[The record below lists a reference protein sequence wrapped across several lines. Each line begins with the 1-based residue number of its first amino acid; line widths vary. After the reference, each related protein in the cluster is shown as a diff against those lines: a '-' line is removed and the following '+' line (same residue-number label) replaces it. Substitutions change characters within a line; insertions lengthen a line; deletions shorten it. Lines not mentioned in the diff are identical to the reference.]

1 MFITDLSI
9 RRPTVSWVMSL
20 ILIIFGLF
28 VFWKLPVR
36 ELPNGIQPPVVQ
48 VQVDYKSAA
57 ASIVD
62 QEVTQVLEDVIGGA
76 EGIKN
81 IDSKSENGR
90 STINVEFDTSIDLD
104 NAANDIRERVARVVD
119 NLPSESDPPQILK
132 RAAGF
137 TTTMWLSLSSSTWSD
152 LELGD
157 YAERFLVDQFSSV
170 KNVGRIRVG
179 GLRELSIRVWV
190 DPIKLAAN
198 DLTIKEVESAMRG
211 ENISLPAGTLEADN
225 IDLTLNLDKSYND
238 INSIKQLPIKKKNN
252 KVILLSDVANV
263 EFGPVSEKTLFKAQT
278 KDQIN
283 LKTVGIGIYAR
294 SGASTVELSN
304 EIKKKIIEVKKSLPE
319 ELDLRVSFNRAN
331 YVEAAI
337 EEVYKTL
344 FIAFILVVLIIY
356 LFLGNLKAVIVPAI
370 ALPVSLIASF
380 LGLYIF
386 GLSINIFV
394 LLSFIL
400 AIGIITDDSVIMTD
414 AIYRRIEN
422 GENSLVAAY
431 KGSKQISFAIIATTL
446 ILVAVF
452 LPLIFIKGI
461 SGTLFR
467 ETAIALSFSIVV
479 SSFVALTLS
488 PMLASKFL
496 NKKTSKKFIIRK
508 FENIFSNFANFY
520 KETLGTVIYKTR
532 TVGIFIIFIII
543 ASILLFNFSKKEL
556 LPMEDRGAYLIIGA
570 TDEGSSFEYTQEQA
584 QKVEARLLPLLQAED
599 SPYSRF
605 IMRVPGFGSSANS
618 YNSFIIIALLDD
630 WKNRKKGQQIVLRE
644 AIGKIVTLPQALA
657 FPISPQS
664 IRVSSYNKPVQ
675 MVIYG
680 STYEELE
687 EIQKKIIRKLRSNKN
702 LSRIDSDYNRN
713 KPEVKLIIN
722 KNKAKDLGV
731 STKAIGETLETLY
744 GGKKITT
751 FNKLGKEYPIIVQQY
766 LSDRR
771 NKEGVSKIFV
781 RSETNSKLISLA
793 NLVSFKEEGSAK
805 QLARYNRQ
813 RAVTISANINE
824 GYTLTEAIKFF
835 EEVMSSE
842 APKNQITW
850 KGKSEEIKETSNELF
865 IIFALALLTA
875 YLVMAATF
883 NSFIHPFIIV
893 LTVPLAIFGGLVF
906 ILFLNSS
913 VNIFSQIALIIL
925 IGISTKNSILIVDFA
940 NQIRTTGKN
949 IDTAVKEACAVRFR
963 PIIMT
968 SLSTMIAMMPLV
980 IGNIGPGA
988 GEGSRLAVGS
998 TILGGMIISTFFTL
1012 YVTPSMYLALAKNT
1026 KRIDVIDIE
1035 LKKNYLKNNIFIFI

>member
-1 MFITDLSI
+1 MFITELSI
-9 RRPTVSWVMSL
+9 KRPAFSWVMSL
-20 ILIIFGLF
+20 ILIVFGLF

-48 VQVDYKSAA
+48 VQINYKSAS

-62 QEVTQVLEDVIGGA
+62 QEVTQVVEDVIGGA

-104 NAANDIRERVARVVD
+104 NAANDIRERVARIVD

-157 YAERFLVDQFSSV
+157 YADRYLVDQFSSI
-170 KNVGRIRVG
+170 KNVGRILVG

-198 DLTIKEVESAMRG
+198 DLTIKEVELAMRG

-238 INSIKQLPIKKKNN
+238 INSIKQLPIKKTGN
-252 KVILLSDVANV
+252 KVILLSDVANI
-263 EFGPVSEKTLFKAQT
+263 EFGPVSEKTLFKSQT
-278 KDQIN
+278 KDQVN

-294 SGASTVELSN
+294 SGASTVELSDD
-304 EIKKKIIEVKKSLPE
+304 IKKRIIEVKKTLPDG
-319 ELDLRVSFNRAN
+319 LDLRVSFNRAN

-344 FIAFILVVLIIY
+344 LIAFILVVLIIY
-356 LFLGNLKAVIVPAI
+356 LFLGNLKAVIVPAV

-422 GENSLVAAY
+422 GETPLVAAY
-431 KGSKQISFAIIATTL
+431 KGSKQITFAIIATTL

-452 LPLIFIKGI
+452 LPLIFIEGI

-467 ETAIALSFSIVV
+467 ETAIALSFSIIV

-496 NKKTSKKFIIRK
+496 TKRTSKKFLIKK
-508 FENIFSNFANFY
+508 FENIFLKFSNFY
-520 KETLGTVIYKTR
+520 KETLEIAVYKTK
-532 TVGIFIIFIII
+532 TISFFIILIVV
-543 ASILLFNFSKKEL
+543 SSVLLFSFSKKEL
-556 LPMEDRGAYLIIGA
+556 LPQEDRGAYLIIGF

-584 QKVEARLLPLLQAED
+584 QKVEARLIPLLQAED

-630 WKNRKKGQQIVLRE
+630 WKNRKKGQQIVMRE
-644 AIGKIVTLPQALA
+644 AIGKIVTLPQAIA

-664 IRVSSYNKPVQ
+664 IRVSNYNKPVQ

-687 EIQKKIIRKLRSNKN
+687 EIQSKVIRKLRSNRN
-702 LSRIDSDYNRN
+702 LSRIESDYNRN
-713 KPEVKLIIN
+713 KPEVKLIIDQN
-722 KNKAKDLGV
+722 KTKDLGV
-731 STKAIGETLETLY
+731 STRSIGETLETLY
-744 GGKKITT
+744 GGKRITT

-771 NKEGVSKIFV
+771 NKEGISKIFV
-781 RSETNSKLISLA
+781 RSETNGKLISLA
-793 NLVSFKEEGSAK
+793 NLVSFKEEGAAK
-805 QLARYNRQ
+805 ELSRYNRQ
-813 RAVTISANINE
+813 RAITISANISEN
-824 GYTLTEAIKFF
+824 YTLTEAIKFL
-835 EEVMSSE
+835 EEVMADI
-842 APKNQITW
+842 APENQITW
-850 KGKSEEIKETSNELF
+850 KGESEEIKETSNELF
-865 IIFALALLTA
+865 IIFALALLTS

-883 NSFIHPFIIV
+883 NSFIHPFIIF

-925 IGISTKNSILIVDFA
+925 IGISTKNSILIVDYA

-949 IDTAVKEACAVRFR
+949 IDVAVKEACSVRFR
-963 PIIMT
+963 PIMMT
-968 SLSTMIAMMPLV
+968 SLSTMIAMLPLI

-988 GEGSRLAVGS
+988 GEGSRLAIGS

-1026 KRIDVIDIE
+1026 KRIDTIDLE
-1035 LKKNYLKNNIFIFI
+1035 LKRELSKK

>member
-9 RRPTVSWVMSL
+9 RRPVVSSVFSL
-20 ILIIFGLF
+20 ILIVFGIF

-36 ELPNGIQPPVVQ
+36 ELPSGLQPPVVQ
-48 VQVDYKSAA
+48 IQVDYKSAA
-57 ASIVD
+57 APIID
-62 QEVTQVLEDVIGGA
+62 QEVTQVIEDVIGGA

-81 IDSKSENGR
+81 IDSKSSNGR
-90 STINVEFDTSIDLD
+90 STIKVEFDTSIDLD

-132 RAAGF
+132 QAAGF
-137 TTTMWLSLSSSTWSD
+137 TTTMWLALSSSTWSD

-157 YAERFLVDQFSSV
+157 YAERYLVDTFSSV
-170 KNVGRIRVG
+170 KNVGRILVG

-198 DLTIKEVESAMRG
+198 DLTVQEVERALRG
-211 ENISLPAGTLEADN
+211 ENIRLPAGTLEANN
-225 IDLTLNLDKSYND
+225 IDLTLNLDKSYNS
-238 INSIKQLPIKKKNN
+238 IETIKQLPIKKTN
-252 KVILLSDVANV
+252 KKVVVLSDVANI
-263 EFGPVSEKTLFKAQT
+263 EFGPVSEKTLFKAQR
-278 KDQIN
+278 KDQLN

-294 SGASTVELSN
+294 SGASTVELSK
-304 EIKKKIIEVKKSLPE
+304 EIKKKIAKVNKSLPE
-319 ELDLRVSFNRAN
+319 GLELEVAFNRAT
-331 YVEAAI
+331 YIGAAI
-337 EEVYKTL
+337 NEVYKTL
-344 FIAFILVVLIIY
+344 IIAFVLVVIIIY

-380 LGLYIF
+380 LGIYIF

-422 GENSLVAAY
+422 GENPLVAAY
-431 KGSKQISFAIIATTL
+431 KGSKQITFAIIATTL
-446 ILVAVF
+446 ILIAVF
-452 LPLIFIKGI
+452 LPLIFIEGI

-496 NKKTSKKFIIRK
+496 NKKNNKNFIIRK
-508 FENIFSNFANFY
+508 FEKFFLGFAKFY
-520 KETLGTVIYKTR
+520 QETLEVLVKKTKTVS
-532 TVGIFIIFIII
+532 VFIIFIIV

-556 LPMEDRGAYLIIGA
+556 LPMEDRGAYLVIGF
-570 TDEGSSFEYTQEQA
+570 TDEGSSFEYTQEKA
-584 QKVEARLLPLLQAED
+584 QVIEKRLIPLLQAEN

-605 IMRVPGFGSSANS
+605 IMRVPGFGSSATS
-618 YNSFIIIALLDD
+618 YNSFIIIALLDH
-630 WKNRKKGQQIVLRE
+630 WKNRKQDSQTVMRQ
-644 AIGKIVTLPQALA
+644 AIGKIVTVPQAVA

-687 EIQKKIIRKLRSNKN
+687 RIQSEVIGKLRRNNN
-702 LSRIDSDYNRN
+702 LSRLESDYTRN

-731 STKAIGETLETLY
+731 STETIGKSLETLY
-744 GGKKITT
+744 GGKRVTT
-751 FNKLGKEYPIIVQQY
+751 FNKLGKEYPIILQQY

-771 NKEGVSKIFV
+771 NKEGISKIFV
-781 RSETNSKLISLA
+781 RSDTTGKLISLT
-793 NLVSFKEEGSAK
+793 NLVNFKEEGTAK
-805 QLARYNRQ
+805 ELARYNRQ
-813 RAVTISANINE
+813 RAVTISANISEN
-824 GYTLTEAIKFF
+824 YTLSEAIKYL
-835 EEVMSSE
+835 ENTMAEVSPQS
-842 APKNQITW
+842 QITW

-883 NSFIHPFIIV
+883 NSFIHPFIII

-913 VNIFSQIALIIL
+913 VNIFSQIALVIL
-925 IGISTKNSILIVDFA
+925 IGISTKNSILIVDYA

-949 IDTAVKEACAVRFR
+949 IETAVKEACSIRFR

-988 GEGSRLAVGS
+988 GEGSRLAVGA

-1012 YVTPSMYLALAKNT
+1012 YVTPTMYLALAKNT
-1026 KRIDVIDIE
+1026 KRIDAIDLE
-1035 LKKNYLKNNIFIFI
+1035 LNRQLKR

>member
-1 MFITDLSI
+1 ML
-9 RRPTVSWVMSL
+9 
-20 ILIIFGLF
+20 G
-28 VFWKLPVR
+28 
-36 ELPNGIQPPVVQ
+36 
-48 VQVDYKSAA
+48 
-57 ASIVD
+57 
-62 QEVTQVLEDVIGGA
+62 
-76 EGIKN
+76 
-81 IDSKSENGR
+81 
-90 STINVEFDTSIDLD
+90 VEHPLL
-104 NAANDIRERVARVVD
+104 NC
-119 NLPSESDPPQILK
+119 Q
-132 RAAGF
+132 
-137 TTTMWLSLSSSTWSD
+137 M
-152 LELGD
+152 
-157 YAERFLVDQFSSV
+157 
-170 KNVGRIRVG
+170 
-179 GLRELSIRVWV
+179 
-190 DPIKLAAN
+190 
-198 DLTIKEVESAMRG
+198 
-211 ENISLPAGTLEADN
+211 IS
-225 IDLTLNLDKSYND
+225 
-238 INSIKQLPIKKKNN
+238 KKK
-252 KVILLSDVANV
+252 L
-263 EFGPVSEKTLFKAQT
+263 
-278 KDQIN
+278 
-283 LKTVGIGIYAR
+283 
-294 SGASTVELSN
+294 
-304 EIKKKIIEVKKSLPE
+304 IEVKKSLPE

-344 FIAFILVVLIIY
+344 LIAFILVVLIIY

-422 GENSLVAAY
+422 GETPLVAAY

-452 LPLIFIKGI
+452 LPLIFIEGI
-461 SGTLFR
+461 SGTLFK

-496 NKKTSKKFIIRK
+496 NKRRSKTFLIQK
-508 FENIFSNFANFY
+508 FEKIFLNFSNFY
-520 KETLGTVIYKTR
+520 KETLEVVVYKIKT
-532 TVGIFIIFIII
+532 ISSFIILIVI
-543 ASILLFNFSKKEL
+543 ASILLFSFSKKEL
-556 LPMEDRGAYLIIGA
+556 LPQEDRGAYLIIGS

-584 QKVEARLLPLLQAED
+584 QKVEARLIPLLQAED

-605 IMRVPGFGSSANS
+605 IMRVPGFGDSANS
-618 YNSFIIIALLDD
+618 FNSFIIIALLDD
-630 WKNRKKGQQIVLRE
+630 WKNRKKGQQVILRE

-664 IRVSSYNKPVQ
+664 IRVSNYNKPVQ

-687 EIQKKIIRKLRSNKN
+687 EIQKKVIGKLRSNKS
-702 LSRIDSDYNRN
+702 LSRIESDYNRN
-713 KPEVKLIIN
+713 KPEVKILIN

-731 STKAIGETLETLY
+731 STKSIGETLETLY
-744 GGKKITT
+744 GGKNITT

-766 LSDRR
+766 LTDRR
-771 NKEGVSKIFV
+771 NKDGISKIYV
-781 RSETNSKLISLA
+781 RSETNGKLISLA
-793 NLVSFKEEGSAK
+793 NLVSFKEEGAAK
-805 QLARYNRQ
+805 ELARYNRQ
-813 RAVTISANINE
+813 RAVTISANISEN
-824 GYTLTEAIKFF
+824 YTLTEAIKFF
-835 EEVMSSE
+835 EDVMKNL
-842 APKNQITW
+842 APTNQITW

-875 YLVMAATF
+875 YLVMVATF

-925 IGISTKNSILIVDFA
+925 IGISTKNSILIVDYA
-940 NQIRTTGKN
+940 NQIRTAGKN
-949 IDTAVKEACAVRFR
+949 IDLAVKEACSVRFR

-968 SLSTMIAMMPLV
+968 SLSTMIAMLPLV

-1026 KRIDVIDIE
+1026 KRIDAVDLE
-1035 LKKNYLKNNIFIFI
+1035 LKKELLKK

>member
-1 MFITDLSI
+1 MFITELSI
-9 RRPTVSWVMSL
+9 KRPAVSWVMSL

-36 ELPNGIQPPVVQ
+36 ELPDGIQPPVVQ
-48 VQVDYKSAA
+48 VQVNYKSAA
-57 ASIVD
+57 AAIVD
-62 QEVTQVLEDVIGGA
+62 QEVTQVVEDVVGGA

-90 STINVEFDTSIDLD
+90 STINIEFDTSINLD

-137 TTTMWLSLSSSTWSD
+137 TTTMWLSLSSKTWSD
-152 LELGD
+152 LEIGD

-170 KNVGRIRVG
+170 KNVGRILVG
-179 GLRELSIRVWV
+179 GLRELSIRVWI

-198 DLTIKEVESAMRG
+198 DLTIQEVESALRG
-211 ENISLPAGTLEADN
+211 ENIRLPAGTLEADN
-225 IDLTLNLDKSYND
+225 IDLTLNLDKSYSN
-238 INSIKQLPIKKKNN
+238 IETIKQLPIKKSSN
-252 KVILLSDVANV
+252 KVILLSDVASV

-294 SGASTVELSN
+294 SGASTVELSSD
-304 EIKKKIIEVKKSLPE
+304 IQKKIVEVKKSLPE
-319 ELDLRVSFNRAN
+319 GLDLRVSFNRAN

-344 FIAFILVVLIIY
+344 VIAFILVVIIIY

-422 GENSLVAAY
+422 GESPLVAAY

-446 ILVAVF
+446 ILIAVF
-452 LPLIFIKGI
+452 LPLIFIEGI

-467 ETAIALSFSIVV
+467 ETAIALSFSIVI

-496 NKKTSKKFIIRK
+496 TKKNTKNYIVKKFEK
-508 FENIFSNFANFY
+508 AFLNFANFY
-520 KETLGTVIYKTR
+520 KDTLDVVVNKTKII
-532 TVGIFIIFIII
+532 GIFIIFIMIV
-543 ASILLFNFSKKEL
+543 SVLLFNFSKKEL
-556 LPMEDRGAYLIIGA
+556 LPMEDRGAYLVIGF
-570 TDEGSSFEYTQEQA
+570 TDEGSSFEYTQEKA
-584 QKVEARLLPLLQAED
+584 QEVEKRLIPLLQTED

-630 WKNRKKGQQIVLRE
+630 WKNRKKDSQTVMRE
-644 AIGKIVTLPQALA
+644 AIGKIVTLPQAVA

-687 EIQKKIIRKLRSNKN
+687 KIQNNIIRKLRSNQN
-702 LSRIDSDYNRN
+702 LSRIESDYNRN
-713 KPEVKLIIN
+713 KPEVKLIID

-731 STKAIGETLETLY
+731 STQSIGRTLETLY

-751 FNKLGKEYPIIVQQY
+751 FNRLGKEYPIIVQQY

-771 NKEGVSKIFV
+771 NKDGISKIFV
-781 RSETNSKLISLA
+781 RSETSGKLISLA
-793 NLVSFKEEGSAK
+793 NLVDFKEEGSAK
-805 QLARYNRQ
+805 ELARYNRQ
-813 RAVTISANINE
+813 RAVTISANIAE
-824 GYTLTEAIKFF
+824 DYTLAEAISFL
-835 EEVMSSE
+835 ENVMDE
-842 APKNQITW
+842 TAPENQITW
-850 KGKSEEIKETSNELF
+850 KGKSEEIKETTNELL
-865 IIFALALLTA
+865 IIFTLALLTA

-913 VNIFSQIALIIL
+913 INIFSQIALIIL
-925 IGISTKNSILIVDFA
+925 IGISTKNSILIVDYA
-940 NQIRTTGKN
+940 NQIRITGKN
-949 IDTAVKEACAVRFR
+949 IETAVKEACSIRLR

-1026 KRIDVIDIE
+1026 KRLDAVDIE
-1035 LKKNYLKNNIFIFI
+1035 LDKQLSKK

>member
-9 RRPTVSWVMSL
+9 RRPVVSSVFSL
-20 ILIIFGLF
+20 ILIVFGIF

-36 ELPNGIQPPVVQ
+36 ELPSGLQPPVVQ
-48 VQVDYKSAA
+48 IQVDYKSAA
-57 ASIVD
+57 APIID
-62 QEVTQVLEDVIGGA
+62 QEVTQVIEDVIGGA

-81 IDSKSENGR
+81 IDSKSSNGR
-90 STINVEFDTSIDLD
+90 STIKVEFDTSIDLD

-132 RAAGF
+132 QAAGF
-137 TTTMWLSLSSSTWSD
+137 TTTMWLALSSSTWSD

-157 YAERFLVDQFSSV
+157 YAERYLVDTFSSV
-170 KNVGRIRVG
+170 KNVGRILVG

-198 DLTIKEVESAMRG
+198 DLTVQEVERALRG
-211 ENISLPAGTLEADN
+211 ENIRLPAGTLEANN
-225 IDLTLNLDKSYND
+225 IDLTLNLDKSYNS
-238 INSIKQLPIKKKNN
+238 IETIKQLPIKKTN
-252 KVILLSDVANV
+252 KKVVVLSDVANI
-263 EFGPVSEKTLFKAQT
+263 EFGPVSEKTLFKAQR
-278 KDQIN
+278 KDQLN

-294 SGASTVELSN
+294 SGASTVELSK
-304 EIKKKIIEVKKSLPE
+304 EIKKKIAKVNKSLPE
-319 ELDLRVSFNRAN
+319 GLELEVAFNRAT
-331 YVEAAI
+331 YIGAAI
-337 EEVYKTL
+337 NEVYKTL
-344 FIAFILVVLIIY
+344 IIAFVLVVIIIY
-356 LFLGNLKAVIVPAI
+356 LILGNLKAVIVPAI

-380 LGLYIF
+380 LGIYIF

-422 GENSLVAAY
+422 GENPLVAAY
-431 KGSKQISFAIIATTL
+431 KGSKQITFAIIATTL
-446 ILVAVF
+446 ILIAVF
-452 LPLIFIKGI
+452 LPLIFIEGI

-496 NKKTSKKFIIRK
+496 NKKNNKNFIIRK
-508 FENIFSNFANFY
+508 FEKFFLGFAKFY
-520 KETLGTVIYKTR
+520 QETLEVLVKKTKTVS
-532 TVGIFIIFIII
+532 VFIIFIIV

-556 LPMEDRGAYLIIGA
+556 LPMEDRGAYLVIGF
-570 TDEGSSFEYTQEQA
+570 TDEGSSFEYTQEKA
-584 QKVEARLLPLLQAED
+584 QVIEKRLIPLLQAEN

-605 IMRVPGFGSSANS
+605 IMRVPGFGSSATS
-618 YNSFIIIALLDD
+618 YNSFIIIALLDH
-630 WKNRKKGQQIVLRE
+630 WKNRKQDSQTVMRQ
-644 AIGKIVTLPQALA
+644 AIGKIVTVPQAVA

-687 EIQKKIIRKLRSNKN
+687 RIQSEVIGKLRRNNN
-702 LSRIDSDYNRN
+702 LSRLESDYTRN

-731 STKAIGETLETLY
+731 STETIGKSLETLY
-744 GGKKITT
+744 GGKRVTT
-751 FNKLGKEYPIIVQQY
+751 FNKLGKEYPIILQQY

-771 NKEGVSKIFV
+771 NKEGISKIFV
-781 RSETNSKLISLA
+781 RSDTTGKLISLT
-793 NLVSFKEEGSAK
+793 NLVNFKEEGTAK
-805 QLARYNRQ
+805 ELARYNRQ
-813 RAVTISANINE
+813 RAVTISANISEN
-824 GYTLTEAIKFF
+824 YTLSEAIKYL
-835 EEVMSSE
+835 ENTMAEVSPQS
-842 APKNQITW
+842 QITW

-883 NSFIHPFIIV
+883 NSFIHPFIII

-913 VNIFSQIALIIL
+913 INIFSQIALVIL
-925 IGISTKNSILIVDFA
+925 IGISTKNSILIVDYA

-949 IDTAVKEACAVRFR
+949 IETAVKEACSIRFR

-988 GEGSRLAVGS
+988 GEGSRLAVGA

-1012 YVTPSMYLALAKNT
+1012 YVTPTMYLALAKNT
-1026 KRIDVIDIE
+1026 KRIDAIDLE
-1035 LKKNYLKNNIFIFI
+1035 LNRQLKR

>member
-1 MFITDLSI
+1 MFITELSI
-9 RRPTVSWVMSL
+9 RRPTISWVMSL
-20 ILIIFGLF
+20 ILIVFGLF

-48 VQVDYKSAA
+48 IQVDYKSAA

-62 QEVTQVLEDVIGGA
+62 QEVTQVVEDVIGGA

-104 NAANDIRERVARVVD
+104 NAANDIRERVARVID

-157 YAERFLVDQFSSV
+157 YAERYLVDQFSSV

-179 GLRELSIRVWV
+179 GLRELSIRVWI
-190 DPIKLAAN
+190 DPIRLAAN
-198 DLTIKEVESAMRG
+198 DLTIKEVETAMRG

-225 IDLTLNLDKSYND
+225 IDLTLNLDKSYTD
-238 INSIKQLPIKKKNN
+238 IDSIKQLPIKKTGN
-252 KVILLSDVANV
+252 KVILLSDVAEI

-294 SGASTVELSN
+294 SGASTVELSKD
-304 EIKKKIIEVKKSLPE
+304 IKKKIIQVKKSLPE

-344 FIAFILVVLIIY
+344 LIAFVLVVLIIY

-380 LGLYIF
+380 LGLYLF

-422 GENSLVAAY
+422 GETPLVAAY
-431 KGSKQISFAIIATTL
+431 KGSKQISFAIVATTL
-446 ILVAVF
+446 ILIAVF
-452 LPLIFIKGI
+452 LPLIFIEGI

-496 NKKTSKKFIIRK
+496 NKKSSKKLFIQK
-508 FENIFSNFANFY
+508 FEKFFLSFANFY
-520 KETLGTVIYKTR
+520 KETLDVIVNKTKTVSF
-532 TVGIFIIFIII
+532 FIILIVI
-543 ASILLFNFSKKEL
+543 ASVLLFNFSKKEL
-556 LPMEDRGAYLIIGA
+556 LPMEDRGAYLIIGF
-570 TDEGSSFEYTQEQA
+570 TDEGTSFEYTQEQA

-605 IMRVPGFGSSANS
+605 IMRVPGFGNSANS

-630 WKNRKKGQQIVLRE
+630 WKNRKKGQEVVLRE
-644 AIGKIVTLPQALA
+644 AIGKIVTLPQAVA

-664 IRVSSYNKPVQ
+664 IRVSNYNKPVQ

-680 STYEELE
+680 STYKELE
-687 EIQKKIIRKLRSNKN
+687 EIQKKVIREIRSNKN
-702 LSRIDSDYNRN
+702 LSRIESDYNRN

-731 STKAIGETLETLY
+731 STKSIGETLETLY

-781 RSETNSKLISLA
+781 RSETNGKLISLA
-793 NLVSFKEEGSAK
+793 NLVSFEEEGSAK
-805 QLARYNRQ
+805 ELARYNRQ
-813 RAVTISANINE
+813 PAVTISANINE
-824 GYTLTEAIKFF
+824 GYTLTEAIRYF
-835 EEVMSSE
+835 EEVMVNL
-842 APKNQITW
+842 APENQITW

-883 NSFIHPFIIV
+883 NSFIHPFIII

-906 ILFLNSS
+906 VLFLNSS

-925 IGISTKNSILIVDFA
+925 IGISTKNSILIVDYA

-949 IDTAVKEACAVRFR
+949 IESAVKEACAVRFR

-968 SLSTMIAMMPLV
+968 SLSTMIAMLPLV

-1026 KRIDVIDIE
+1026 KRIDVIDLE
-1035 LKKNYLKNNIFIFI
+1035 LKKELTKK